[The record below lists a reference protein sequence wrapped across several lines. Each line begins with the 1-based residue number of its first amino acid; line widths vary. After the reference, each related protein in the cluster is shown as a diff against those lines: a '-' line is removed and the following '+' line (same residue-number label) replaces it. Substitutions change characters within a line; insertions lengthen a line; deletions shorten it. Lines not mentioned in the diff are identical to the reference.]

1 MSPETEETRTLVV
14 VDDDELIL
22 SSLRSLFSL
31 ETDYTLLTFSDPHEA
46 TEKIKTQR
54 VDLILSDF
62 LMPTMSGI
70 DFLKQA
76 RNLQPEAPRI
86 LLTGFADKANAIRA
100 INEVG
105 LYHYLEKPWDNE
117 ELLILVRHA
126 LEEKSLR
133 QDLSEKIKALNRLM
147 KEHGELASRHKSLE
161 KEVEMAARVQR
172 SLLPENFPQ
181 VRGFE
186 VNVAYRPSVA
196 VGGDYY
202 DVSSSDGRVI
212 WLLADVTGHGIQAA
226 LTSMLLKAIFQ
237 ETASRASHPVQL
249 LADMNSRLHRFLPE
263 GMFAAATVVELG
275 ADGHHVQIANAG
287 LPYPFVLCSG
297 QEADVHQIP
306 LSGLPLGLF
315 PQAGPDHFDTRELEI
330 NRGDHLLVT
339 SDGLGESRGHNG
351 EFFEENELPKSLA
364 ELTDK
369 DGSYVVQNL
378 VERAIAFGGTDGI
391 SDDISLVAVTGL

>member
-1 MSPETEETRTLVV
+1 MSPETEDARTLVV
-14 VDDDELIL
+14 VDDDELVL

-31 ETDYTLLTFSDPHEA
+31 ETDYSLFTFSDPHEA
-46 TEKIKTQR
+46 AEKIKTER
-54 VDLILSDF
+54 VDLIVSDF

-70 DFLKQA
+70 EFLKLA

-133 QDLSEKIKALNRLM
+133 QQLSEKIKDLSRLM
-147 KEHGELASRHKSLE
+147 KEHGELASRHRLLE

-172 SLLPENFPQ
+172 SLLPERFPQ
-181 VRGFE
+181 VEGFE
-186 VNVAYRPSVA
+186 VNVVYRPTVA

-202 DVSSSDGRVI
+202 DVSSNNGRAI
-212 WLLADVTGHGIQAA
+212 WLVADVTGHGIQAA

-237 ETASRASHPVQL
+237 ETASRASRPVEL
-249 LADMNSRLHRFLPE
+249 LADMNSRLYRFLPE
-263 GMFAAATVVELG
+263 GMFAAATIVELSE
-275 ADGHHVQIANAG
+275 DGHRVQIANAG

-297 QEADVHQIP
+297 KEVDVDQIP
-306 LSGLPLGLF
+306 LSGLPLGLL
-315 PQAGPDHFDTRELEI
+315 PQAGLDHFDSRELEI

-339 SDGLGESRGHNG
+339 SDGIGEIRGNNG
-351 EFFEENELPKSLA
+351 EFFEDNELPKSLA
-364 ELTDK
+364 TMTDK
-369 DGSYVVQNL
+369 DGRHVL
-378 VERAIAFGGTDGI
+378 EKLLERAVAFGGPDGI
-391 SDDISLVAVTGL
+391 SDDISLVAVTGV

>member
-1 MSPETEETRTLVV
+1 MGAETEDGRTLVV

-31 ETDYTLLTFSDPHEA
+31 ETDYTLLTFSDPYEA
-46 TEKIKTQR
+46 SEKLKTQR

-181 VRGFE
+181 VKGFE

-202 DVSSSDGRVI
+202 DVSSGDGRVI

-237 ETASRASHPVQL
+237 ETASRASNPVQL

-330 NRGDHLLVT
+330 NLGDHLLVT
-339 SDGLGESRGHNG
+339 SDGLGEIRGDNG
-351 EFFEENELPKSLA
+351 EFFEEHELLKSLV
-364 ELTDK
+364 EMRDK
-369 DGSYVVQNL
+369 DGGHVVRTL
-378 VERAIAFGGTDGI
+378 VERGLAFGGADGI
-391 SDDISLVAVTGL
+391 SDDISLVAVTGV